1 MLDKESV
8 WIESYRQQRLQEA
21 EHQRLVHEVLASS
34 KSDAPA
40 YQRMILWFG
49 NYLILWGV
57 ALHNRYGEM
66 PILRLDR
73 SYRRFTSEQG

>member
-8 WIESYRQQRLQEA
+8 WIESYRQQRLLEA
-21 EHQRLVHEVLASS
+21 EHRRLVREVLASR
-34 KSDAPA
+34 KADAPA
-40 YQRMILWFG
+40 YQQAILWFG
-49 NYLILWGV
+49 NLLILWGV

-73 SYRRFTSEQG
+73 RLTSEQG